1 MCLKII
7 LFSQFIGTWYFLYH
21 LPNEQDDNLECPTD
35 KYSVPVGNSSIL
47 ITNVYDKRYVH
58 K

>member
-1 MCLKII
+1 MSQKYLS
-7 LFSQFIGTWYFLYH
+7 SQFIGTWYFLYH
-21 LPNEQDDNLECPTD
+21 LPNEQDNNMECPTD
-35 KYSVPVGNSSIL
+35 TYGVPFGNNSTL